1 MGCFEK
7 LVKSKFL
14 TNISKELDM
23 AREAVKSM
31 SLTHLPPQILPH
43 KKDRKALYDEYVY
56 ELMLLEEIEDTIL
69 EGMDPKFVYYMQAD
83 QFLYVY
89 SQNQQLVKDAIM
101 YAYNLNGDWPIYKA
115 RHRFGSVTIHA
126 VLLDTRFE
134 FIPASPN

>member
-7 LVKSKFL
+7 LVKSRFL
-14 TNISKELDM
+14 ANISKELDM

-31 SLTHLPPQILPH
+31 SLTHLPPQILPS
-43 KKDRKALYDEYVY
+43 KKAKKALYDQYVY

-83 QFLYVY
+83 HFMFVY
-89 SQNQQLVKDAIM
+89 SQNQQLVKDAIV

-115 RHRFGSVTIHA
+115 RHRFGSVTVHA

-134 FIPASPN
+134 FIPISPN